1 MALRAAQLPDFRRTW
16 VSSKSISRAKAIRSS
31 TFREAAQQDEPL
43 GTLCLGECYYEG
55 IGVEKDTVK
64 YLEYAYR
71 AATLGSDEA
80 LFHLGEFYR
89 TELRDYQEAMYFHRL
104 LMDRN
109 IGEGY
114 YGTAILYRDG
124 LGGEADP
131 YEASLNIFIAELLGS
146 EEATAEFDRMNAE
159 GYGIFGG
166 ESSAL
171 ENRIK

>member
-1 MALRAAQLPDFRRTW
+1 MPGLGIKSNGSRFRLALRAAQLPDFRRTW

-31 TFREAAQQDEPL
+31 TFREGAQQDEPL

-55 IGVEKDTVK
+55 IGVEKNAVK

-89 TELRDYQEAMYFHRL
+89 TELRDYQEAMYFYRL

-109 IGEGY
+109 IGV
-114 YGTAILYRDG
+114 
-124 LGGEADP
+124 EADP
-131 YEASLNIFIAELLGS
+131 YEASMNMFTAELLGC
-146 EEATAEFDRMNAE
+146 EEATTEFDRMNAE
-159 GYGIFGG
+159 GYGIFKK
-166 ESSAL
+166 
-171 ENRIK
+171 ENRTVE

>member
-1 MALRAAQLPDFRRTW
+1 MALRAAQLPDFRRAW

-55 IGVEKDTVK
+55 IGVEKNTVK

-89 TELRDYQEAMYFHRL
+89 TELRDYQEAMYFYRL

-114 YGTAILYRDG
+114 YGAAILYRDG
-124 LGGEADP
+124 LGVEADP
-131 YEASLNIFIAELLGS
+131 YEASMNMFTAELLGC
-146 EEATAEFDRMNAE
+146 EEATAECGRMNAE
-159 GYGIFGG
+159 GDGIFGE
-166 ESSAL
+166 ESSVL